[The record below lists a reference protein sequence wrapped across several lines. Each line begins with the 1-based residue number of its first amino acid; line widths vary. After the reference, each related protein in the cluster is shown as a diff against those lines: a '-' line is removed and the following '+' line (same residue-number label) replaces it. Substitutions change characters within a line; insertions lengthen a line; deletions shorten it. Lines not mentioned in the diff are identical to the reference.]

1 MSLIRCLLV
10 QELQNLWNVLRVTH
24 NENTL
29 RYQWQ
34 KMLFPDRK
42 WPSSDPTRDE
52 MTRNPESKYKKLLS
66 IDRLIF
72 KITVNNSHCLSFI
85 WLQCKTIIDFTPP
98 PFPSKTKIHRT
109 LIHQVVVIKNILIRD
124 FHKFWSVHFSEL
136 PDYRQCTGLVFFVFT
151 SMSSLFALHE
161 NTFWHSR
168 RSGWAYIFP

>member
-85 WLQCKTIIDFTPP
+85 WLQCKSIIDFTPP
-98 PFPSKTKIHRT
+98 SFPSKPKIHRT
-109 LIHQVVVIKNILIRD
+109 LIHQVVVIKNKLIRD
-124 FHKFWSVHFSEL
+124 FHKFLIIDNAH
-136 PDYRQCTGLVFFVFT
+136 GLGFFVFT